1 MIQLK
6 NKGSS
11 INQVVMSPIYDYV
24 NKNESGPKCLG
35 ITIFIASITVVLSS
49 LCAFLLIYLDR
60 RRCNFVKKHS
70 PASSSSKEKMK
81 LKDAL
86 SFPIQLWLMIVICIV
101 FYSAT
106 FPFISLAKLFFI
118 RKYNAS
124 TAIAT
129 LQQR

>member
-1 MIQLK
+1 
-6 NKGSS
+6 
-11 INQVVMSPIYDYV
+11 MSPIYDFV
-24 NKNESGPKCLG
+24 NKYESGPKCLG
-35 ITIFIASITVVLSS
+35 ITIFIASVTVVLSS

-60 RRCNFVKKHS
+60 RRCHFTKKHT
-70 PASSSSKEKMK
+70 PNSSSSKEKMK

-86 SFPIQLWLMIVICIV
+86 SFPLQLWLIIIICIV

-124 TAIAT
+124 NAMAT